1 MRKAI
6 VSLAVAAAAFT
17 TGCASVVSGQEQAL
31 QINSN
36 VAGADV
42 LIDGVLVGK
51 TPFSGQVKKG
61 AKTTL
66 VVRKDGFK
74 ERTIQMSTEIEGA
87 FWGNIIIGGVLG
99 SSTDYGTG
107 AMYRYAPN
115 VIQVD
120 LEPVA
125 GK

>member
-1 MRKAI
+1 MRKMI
-6 VSLAVAAAAFT
+6 VSVAVVAAALSA
-17 TGCASVVSGQEQAL
+17 GCASVVSGQEQAL
-31 QINSN
+31 QVNSN
-36 VAGADV
+36 VTGADV
-42 LIDGVLVGK
+42 LINGVLVGK

-61 AKTTL
+61 AKTSLTL
-66 VVRKDGFK
+66 RKEGFM

-87 FWGNIIIGGVLG
+87 FWGNIVIGGVLG

-107 AMYRYAPN
+107 AMYKFSPN

-120 LEPVA
+120 LEPAA